1 MQPSSRPSPVVAERA
16 GDFAGDFFPP
26 LFFWLN
32 VCPSAYPS
40 EEGQISTF
48 TMQLM
53 EEVPLVRDRACTCV
67 HGRETSGDRLKPKG

>member
-1 MQPSSRPSPVVAERA
+1 MQPSSRPSPVVAEQA
-16 GDFAGDFFPP
+16 GDFAGISPPPFFC
-26 LFFWLN
+26 WLN

-53 EEVPLVRDRACTCV
+53 EEVPLVRERACVGEKRVAT
-67 HGRETSGDRLKPKG
+67 D